1 MERWQKLLLGIF
13 FFMVLAAVLGFSLI
27 VAAITTRG
35 G

>member
-1 MERWQKLLLGIF
+1 MDFWSKLLLGIF
-13 FFMVLAAVLGFSLI
+13 FLMVLVAVLGFSLI